1 MTDQEKDAMN
11 IRYLALGR
19 LIAQECPPGFATATL
34 RMEPHEEQTRL
45 WLTSTQPDGTEV
57 QMHPSDGGARDILES
72 LRGIRSAMA
81 EGGGALWRSCVVTL
95 KAGGHFAMDVED

>member
-1 MTDQEKDAMN
+1 MTEQENDAMN

-19 LIAQECPPGFATATL
+19 LIAGECPPGFATARL
-34 RMEPHEEQTRL
+34 RMEPHEDQTRL

-72 LRGIRSAMA
+72 LRGIRAAMA
-81 EGGGALWRSCVVTL
+81 QGDAPPWRSCTVTL
-95 KAGGHFAMDVED
+95 KAGGHFAIEVED